1 MLWAAAADGADTA
14 ASSAGLQQPIYTRQ
28 TLFAIPFRMSASAG
42 SARDPAH
49 VLLYV
54 STNRGATWELTSQA
68 EPEKGHFLFRAGS
81 DGEFWFIIRTAIR
94 GVQAQAPTAERPGLR
109 VIVDTQSP
117 KLELIAERS
126 SGGQLVVRWKI
137 AEAHLKADSLK
148 IQYRVGPD
156 QPWQTVAIDRSSDAV
171 DGPEHAGE
179 ATWWQPG
186 ELQRVEI
193 RGEVADLA
201 GNTAVSHAQIGA
213 SLGTV
218 PRPRPA
224 PDLPPP
230 SSPSALPRGTGPPQ
244 LNAPEGSLKG
254 RLPSSAWRPV
264 RHSPAREGLEGIGP
278 SAATDSSH
286 GSQSGGPPGSFK
298 TESQAAAR
306 SGPGPAMTPI
316 QFPFAG
322 QVASPRAFTQPSLPG
337 SDGAAPRFR
346 IVNALTFALD
356 YDFGSTPPASDEQVE
371 FWGTR
376 DGGRTWLS
384 YGTAPDKRSPMV
396 LTVNEEGVYGFRIGV
411 RRGGGGGSEA
421 PPSGAVP
428 DLWVVVR
435 CDVPPTGRTPA
446 GSARI
451 VDAQP
456 VPPARPG
463 QPAGL

>member
-1 MLWAAAADGADTA
+1 MFLAAATDGAVAA
-14 ASSAGLQQPIYTRQ
+14 ASSAGLPQPIHTRQ
-28 TLFAIPFRMSASAG
+28 TLFAIPFRVDPSAR
-42 SARDPAH
+42 SARDPVQ

-54 STNRGATWELTSQA
+54 SSNRGATWELTSQA
-68 EPEKGHFLFRAGS
+68 EPEKNQFLFRAGS
-81 DGEFWFIIRTAIR
+81 DGEFWFIIRTALQ
-94 GVQAQAPTAERPGLR
+94 GVQPQAPAAERPGLR

-117 KLELIAERS
+117 KLELIAERGG
-126 SGGQLVVRWKI
+126 GGQLAVRWKI
-137 AEAHLKADSLK
+137 TEAHLKADSLK

-156 QPWQTVAIDRSSDAV
+156 QPWQTVAIDRSSDAI
-171 DGPEHAGE
+171 DGLEHAGE

-224 PDLPPP
+224 PDVPPP
-230 SSPSALPRGTGPPQ
+230 SSPSALPRGAGQPQ

-264 RHSPAREGLEGIGP
+264 RHSRARAELDGTAP
-278 SAATDSSH
+278 SAAEDSSN
-286 GSQSGGPPGSFK
+286 GSPSGGPSGLYK
-298 TESQAAAR
+298 TERQTAAR
-306 SGPGPAMTPI
+306 SGQGPAAAPI

-322 QVASPRAFTQPSLPG
+322 QVGSPRAFTQPNLPG
-337 SDGAAPRFR
+337 GDSAAPRFR
-346 IVNALTFALD
+346 IVNARTFALD
-356 YDFGSTPPASDEQVE
+356 YDVGSTRPASDEQVE

-384 YGTAPDKRSPMV
+384 YGTDPDQRSPMV
-396 LTVNEEGVYGFRIGV
+396 LTVNEEGAYGFRIGV
-411 RRGGGGGSEA
+411 RRGGGGSEA

-435 CDVPPTGRTPA
+435 CGTPSTGNTPA